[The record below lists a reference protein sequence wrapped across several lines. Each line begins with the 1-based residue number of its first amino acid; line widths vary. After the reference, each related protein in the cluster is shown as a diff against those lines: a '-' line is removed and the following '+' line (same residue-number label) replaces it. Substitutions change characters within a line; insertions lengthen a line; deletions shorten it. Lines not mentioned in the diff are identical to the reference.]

1 MMTIFQNT
9 TAFIRSC
16 AFLGILFLHF
26 GCEVKP
32 FEIVAPDFE
41 VRDGSA
47 VVSAIVPTFLRGLI
61 QRVELKIT
69 TADTSRLRTVTRNLN
84 FPIPGGRVAVGQI
97 SDIPIGKRR
106 FTVRAFDTSGA
117 LRYRGQADSSI
128 VFNRT
133 SLITVKVERIGGSV
147 DFVSTIDLSTLE
159 NTGID
164 SVGIVGMA
172 VTSVLDVLEIIPDP
186 IHPSLGLLPIFSVR
200 LGDQFKTD
208 LDGLLRRAVTVQQIP
223 TGSRRFVAHLKD
235 LASNQTRVLAD
246 TVTVFVDTVSIIQAT
261 FNLEPVRD
269 PSTIRAIFTQ
279 ETLPQDNSVIVVTP
293 VF

>member
-1 MMTIFQNT
+1 M
-9 TAFIRSC
+9 
-16 AFLGILFLHF
+16 HF

-69 TADTSRLRTVTRNLN
+69 TADTSRLRTVTRNMN

-133 SLITVKVERIGGSV
+133 SLVTVKVERIGGSV
-147 DFVSTIDLSTLE
+147 DFVSTIDLATLE